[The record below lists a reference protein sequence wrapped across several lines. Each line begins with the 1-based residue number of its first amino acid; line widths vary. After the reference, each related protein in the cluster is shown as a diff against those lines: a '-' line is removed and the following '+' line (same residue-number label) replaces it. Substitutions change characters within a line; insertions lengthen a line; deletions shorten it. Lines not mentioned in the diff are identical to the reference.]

1 MEERDI
7 LPTPKLNETVG
18 FECLG
23 HQSWTILSLFSK
35 KFTKNI
41 TPPRPLYWGSL
52 FLLPQRAEK
61 GETGCKSQKMPTA
74 PSVPR
79 RSPIQVLTGPNI
91 A

>member
-1 MEERDI
+1 MEKRDI

-35 KFTKNI
+35 KITKNI

-61 GETGCKSQKMPTA
+61 GPKVKRCQQHPVFPGGL
-74 PSVPR
+74 PSKY
-79 RSPIQVLTGPNI
+79 
-91 A
+91 